1 MNKETLLLYL
11 KEIGRNAQQKVDEA
25 VLLFIIKKQNDKN
38 RNRKLVK

>member
-1 MNKETLLLYL
+1 MRLYL
-11 KEIGRNAQQKVDEA
+11 KAIGRNVQQKIDEA